1 MTKELSDFFK
11 IISEGKKKSVK
22 EQNDNESLLSN
33 EKVSVTVKA
42 TELKDFFSAINEEKR
57 KLKEQ
62 REKDQKKLEELETLL
77 FSKGSE
83 PESQKSQTELEP
95 IDDVNDVEAYDI
107 EQVDQAIE
115 KEKTEREKK
124 QEELEP
130 IIESYDI
137 EQLEKEKEPNLEE
150 IKEKVQEANNFL
162 LIEPSLVDQS
172 AKEISNPNIIKVEE
186 KPETKDINPEDVIKE
201 LSKISKNSGVKL
213 NEDINDLEGLKK
225 EFFKFKEL
233 VSQQMSSIGGG
244 GSTKISNMDD
254 VDVSAQQNGFALKYN
269 SSTGKYDFGE
279 VASDL
284 SAVDQDIVPDGNGT
298 RSLGSSAKRW
308 KDIFLSG
315 QTINLGGATISS
327 DGTGT
332 VAVSATG
339 VTLPEGSKA
348 GTNKIAVAVTG
359 SGGAEQA
366 ATVVPFFTKSGGL
379 TTANT
384 NFNFNS
390 VVDDK
395 FVYTGAKTFTLANGS
410 NLADSNITLFQF

>member
-22 EQNDNESLLSN
+22 EQNENESLLSN
-33 EKVSVTVKA
+33 DKVSVTVKA
-42 TELKDFFSAINEEKR
+42 TELKDFFTAINEEKR

-62 REKDQKKLEELETLL
+62 REKDQKKLHELETLL
-77 FSKGSE
+77 FSKDRE
-83 PESQKSQTELEP
+83 PESEKSQKDLEP
-95 IDDVNDVEAYDI
+95 IEHGW
-107 EQVDQAIE
+107 EE
-115 KEKTEREKK
+115 TESYEI
-124 QEELEP
+124 EELDKQ
-130 IIESYDI
+130 IKK
-137 EQLEKEKEPNLEE
+137 EQDEPNLDQ
-150 IKEKVQEANNFL
+150 IKEAVQQANQVL
-162 LIEPSLVDQS
+162 LTEPSLVDQ
-172 AKEISNPNIIKVEE
+172 AANEITNPNIIKVEE
-186 KPETKDINPEDVIKE
+186 KPETKEINPEDVIKE
-201 LSKISKNSGVKL
+201 LSKISKNTGVKL
-213 NEDINDLEGLKK
+213 NEDISTLEGLKK
-225 EFFKFKEL
+225 EFTKFKEL

-308 KDIFLSG
+308 KDLFLSG

-332 VAVSATG
+332 VSVSATG
-339 VTLPEGSKA
+339 VELPAGSKS
-348 GTNKIAVAVTG
+348 GDNKLAVVAVD
-359 SGGAEQA
+359 SRGAEQA
-366 ATVVPFFTKSGGL
+366 AQVVPFFTKSGGL

-384 NFNFNS
+384 NFSFNATI
-390 VVDDK
+390 DEK
-395 FVYTGAKTFTLANGS
+395 FVFTGSKSFTLANGS
-410 NLADSNITLFQF
+410 ALADSAITLFQF

>member
-1 MTKELSDFFK
+1 MTKELQDFFK
-11 IISEGKKKSVK
+11 IISEGKKSSKK
-22 EQNDNESLLSN
+22 ETENESLLSN
-33 EKVSVTVKA
+33 EKVSVSVKA
-42 TELKDFFSAINEEKR
+42 SELKDFFSAINEEKR

-62 REKDQKKLEELETLL
+62 QEKDKKKLVQLEQLL
-77 FSKGSE
+77 FAK
-83 PESQKSQTELEP
+83 
-95 IDDVNDVEAYDI
+95 D
-107 EQVDQAIE
+107 
-115 KEKTEREKK
+115 KEKTESEKS

-130 IIESYDI
+130 INDELDTESYDI

-150 IKEKVQEANNFL
+150 IREKVQEANNFL
-162 LIEPSLVDQS
+162 LIEPSLVDQ
-172 AKEISNPNIIKVEE
+172 AAGEISNPNIIKVEE
-186 KPETKDINPEDVIKE
+186 KPEVKEINPEEVIKE
-201 LSKISKNSGVKL
+201 LSKISKNTGVKL

-233 VSQQMSSIGGG
+233 VSQQMASIGGG

-254 VDVSAQQNGFALKYN
+254 VDISAQQNGFALKYN

-339 VTLPEGSKA
+339 VTLPSGSKA
-348 GTNKIAVAVTG
+348 GDNKIAVNVTG
-359 SGGAEQA
+359 SGGVEQA
-366 ATVVPFFTKSGGL
+366 ATVVPFFSRSGGL
-379 TTANT
+379 STTNT
-384 NFNFNS
+384 NFNFNAT
-390 VVDDK
+390 VDDK
-395 FVYTGAKTFTLANGS
+395 FVYTGAKTFTLANGTT
-410 NLADSNITLFQF
+410 LADSNITLFQF

>member
-1 MTKELSDFFK
+1 MTKELQDFFK
-11 IISEGKKKSVK
+11 IISEGKKSSKK
-22 EQNDNESLLSN
+22 ETENESLLSN
-33 EKVSVTVKA
+33 EKVSVNVKA
-42 TELKDFFSAINEEKR
+42 SELKDFFSAINEEKR

-62 REKDQKKLEELETLL
+62 QEKDKKKLIQLEQLL
-77 FSKGSE
+77 FAK
-83 PESQKSQTELEP
+83 
-95 IDDVNDVEAYDI
+95 D
-107 EQVDQAIE
+107 
-115 KEKTEREKK
+115 KEKTESEKS
-124 QEELEP
+124 QEDLEP
-130 IIESYDI
+130 IEQTWEDTESYEI
-137 EQLEKEKEPNLEE
+137 EQLEKEKDEEPNLEE

-162 LIEPSLVDQS
+162 LIEPSLVDQ
-172 AKEISNPNIIKVEE
+172 AAGEISNPNIIKVEE
-186 KPETKDINPEDVIKE
+186 KPEVKEINPEEVIKE
-201 LSKISKNSGVKL
+201 LSKISKNTGVKL

-233 VSQQMSSIGGG
+233 VSQQMASIGGG

-339 VTLPEGSKA
+339 VTLPSGSKA
-348 GTNKIAVAVTG
+348 GENKIAVNVTG
-359 SGGAEQA
+359 SGGVEQA
-366 ATVVPFFTKSGGL
+366 ATVVPFFSRSGGL
-379 TTANT
+379 STANT
-384 NFNFNS
+384 NFNFNAT
-390 VVDDK
+390 VDEK
-395 FVYTGAKTFTLANGS
+395 FVYTGTKSFTLANGS
-410 NLADSNITLFQF
+410 TLADSNITLFQF

>member
-1 MTKELSDFFK
+1 MTKELQDFFK
-11 IISEGKKKSVK
+11 IISEGKKSSKK
-22 EQNDNESLLSN
+22 ETENESLLSN
-33 EKVSVTVKA
+33 EKVSVSVKA
-42 TELKDFFSAINEEKR
+42 SELKDFFSAINEEKR

-62 REKDQKKLEELETLL
+62 QENDKKKLVQLEQLL
-77 FSKGSE
+77 FAK
-83 PESQKSQTELEP
+83 
-95 IDDVNDVEAYDI
+95 D
-107 EQVDQAIE
+107 
-115 KEKTEREKK
+115 KEKTESEKS

-130 IIESYDI
+130 ISDELDTESYDI

-150 IKEKVQEANNFL
+150 IREKVQEANNFL

-186 KPETKDINPEDVIKE
+186 TPEVKDIDPEGVIKE
-201 LSKISKNSGVKL
+201 LSKISKNTGVKL

-254 VDVSAQQNGFALKYN
+254 VDISAQQNGFALKYN

-348 GTNKIAVAVTG
+348 GTNKIAVSVTG

-395 FVYTGAKTFTLANGS
+395 FVYTGAKTFTLANCS

>member
-1 MTKELSDFFK
+1 MTKELTDFFK

-62 REKDQKKLEELETLL
+62 REKDQKKLQELETLL
-77 FSKGSE
+77 FSKEKQTESE
-83 PESQKSQTELEP
+83 KLQKELEP

-107 EQVDQAIE
+107 EQVE
-115 KEKTEREKK
+115 KEIQK
-124 QEELEP
+124 QEE
-130 IIESYDI
+130 
-137 EQLEKEKEPNLEE
+137 EPNLEE

-186 KPETKDINPEDVIKE
+186 KPEVKDIDPEAVIKE
-201 LSKISKNSGVKL
+201 LSKISKNTGVKL

-254 VDVSAQQNGFALKYN
+254 VDVSAQQNGFALKFN

-348 GTNKIAVAVTG
+348 GTNKIAVSVTG
-359 SGGAEQA
+359 SGGTEQA

>member
-1 MTKELSDFFK
+1 MTKELQDFFK
-11 IISEGKKKSVK
+11 IISEGKKSSKR
-22 EQNDNESLLSN
+22 ETENESLLSN
-33 EKVSVTVKA
+33 EKVSVSVKA
-42 TELKDFFSAINEEKR
+42 SELKDFFSAINEEKR

-62 REKDQKKLEELETLL
+62 QENDKKKLVQLEQLL
-77 FSKGSE
+77 FAK
-83 PESQKSQTELEP
+83 
-95 IDDVNDVEAYDI
+95 D
-107 EQVDQAIE
+107 
-115 KEKTEREKK
+115 KEKTESEKS

-130 IIESYDI
+130 INDELDTESYDI

-150 IKEKVQEANNFL
+150 IREKVQEANNFL
-162 LIEPSLVDQS
+162 LIEPSLVDQ
-172 AKEISNPNIIKVEE
+172 AAGEISNPNIIKVEE
-186 KPETKDINPEDVIKE
+186 KPEVKEINPEEVIKE
-201 LSKISKNSGVKL
+201 LSKISKNTGVKL

-233 VSQQMSSIGGG
+233 VSQQMASIGGG

-254 VDVSAQQNGFALKYN
+254 VDISAQQNGFALKYN

-339 VTLPEGSKA
+339 VTLPSGSKA
-348 GTNKIAVAVTG
+348 GENKIAVNVTG
-359 SGGAEQA
+359 SGGVEQA
-366 ATVVPFFTKSGGL
+366 ATVVPFFSRSGGL
-379 TTANT
+379 STANT
-384 NFNFNS
+384 NFNFNAT
-390 VVDDK
+390 VDDK
-395 FVYTGAKTFTLANGS
+395 FVYTGAKTFTLANGTT
-410 NLADSNITLFQF
+410 LADSNITLFQF

>member
-33 EKVSVTVKA
+33 DKVSVTVKA
-42 TELKDFFSAINEEKR
+42 AELKDFFSAINEEKK

-62 REKDQKKLEELETLL
+62 REKDQKKLQELETLL
-77 FSKGSE
+77 FTKDRE
-83 PESQKSQTELEP
+83 PESKKSQEQLEP
-95 IDDVNDVEAYDI
+95 IEDNWEDTESYEI
-107 EQVDQAIE
+107 EELDKQVE
-115 KEKTEREKK
+115 KE
-124 QEELEP
+124 QE
-130 IIESYDI
+130 
-137 EQLEKEKEPNLEE
+137 EPNLDE

-162 LIEPSLVDQS
+162 LIEPSLVDQAAS
-172 AKEISNPNIIKVEE
+172 EIANPNIIKVEE
-186 KPETKDINPEDVIKE
+186 KPETKNINPEDVIKE
-201 LSKISKNSGVKL
+201 LSKISKNTGVKL
-213 NEDINDLEGLKK
+213 NEDIDTLDGLKK
-225 EFFKFKEL
+225 EFTKFKEL
-233 VSQQMSSIGGG
+233 VSQQLSSMGGG

>member
-33 EKVSVTVKA
+33 DKLSVTVKA
-42 TELKDFFSAINEEKR
+42 TELKDFFSAINEEKK

-62 REKDQKKLEELETLL
+62 REKDQKKLQELETLL
-77 FSKGSE
+77 FTKDRE
-83 PESQKSQTELEP
+83 PESKKSQEQLEP
-95 IDDVNDVEAYDI
+95 IEDNWEDTESYEI
-107 EQVDQAIE
+107 EELDKQVE
-115 KEKTEREKK
+115 KE
-124 QEELEP
+124 QE
-130 IIESYDI
+130 
-137 EQLEKEKEPNLEE
+137 EPNLDE

-162 LIEPSLVDQS
+162 LIEPSLVDQAAS
-172 AKEISNPNIIKVEE
+172 EIANPNIIKVEE
-186 KPETKDINPEDVIKE
+186 KPETKNINPEDVIKE
-201 LSKISKNSGVKL
+201 LSKISKNTGVKL
-213 NEDINDLEGLKK
+213 NEDIDTLDGLKK
-225 EFFKFKEL
+225 EFTKFKEL
-233 VSQQMSSIGGG
+233 VSQQLSSMGGG

-254 VDVSAQQNGFALKYN
+254 VDISAQQNGFALKYN

-348 GTNKIAVAVTG
+348 GTNKIAVSVTG
-359 SGGAEQA
+359 SGGTEQA

>member
-11 IISEGKKKSVK
+11 LISEGKKKSVK
-22 EQNDNESLLSN
+22 EQNENESLLSN
-33 EKVSVTVKA
+33 DKVSVTVKA
-42 TELKDFFSAINEEKR
+42 TELKDFFSAINEEKK

-62 REKDQKKLEELETLL
+62 RENDQKKLAQLESLL
-77 FSKGSE
+77 FAKEERE
-83 PESQKSQTELEP
+83 PESQKSQKDLEP
-95 IDDVNDVEAYDI
+95 IEQTWEDTEAYEI
-107 EQVDQAIE
+107 EELDKQVE
-115 KEKTEREKK
+115 KE
-124 QEELEP
+124 Q
-130 IIESYDI
+130 
-137 EQLEKEKEPNLEE
+137 QEPNLDE
-150 IKEKVQEANNFL
+150 IKEAVQQANQVL
-162 LIEPSLVDQS
+162 LTEPSLVDQS
-172 AKEISNPNIIKVEE
+172 AKEIASPNIIKVEE
-186 KPETKDINPEDVIKE
+186 KPETKDIDPQDVIRE
-201 LSKISKNSGVKL
+201 LSKISKNTGVKL

-244 GSTKISNMDD
+244 GSTKISQMDD
-254 VDVSAQQNGFALKYN
+254 VNTSAQQNGYALKYN

-284 SAVDQDIVPDGNGT
+284 SAVDQDIIPDGNGT
-298 RSLGSSAKRW
+298 RSLGSSTKRF
-308 KDIFLSG
+308 KDIFLAG
-315 QTINLGGATISS
+315 ETINLGGATISS

-366 ATVVPFFTKSGGL
+366 ATVVPFFSKSGGL

-410 NLADSNITLFQF
+410 NLSDSNITLFQF

>member
-1 MTKELSDFFK
+1 MTKELQDFFK
-11 IISEGKKKSVK
+11 IISEGKKSKTK
-22 EQNDNESLLSN
+22 KTENESFLSN
-33 EKVSVTVKA
+33 DKVSVTVKA
-42 TELKDFFSAINEEKR
+42 TELKDFFSAINEEKK

-62 REKDQKKLEELETLL
+62 RERDQKKLQELETLL
-77 FSKGSE
+77 FSKDRE
-83 PESQKSQTELEP
+83 PESKKSQEQLEP
-95 IDDVNDVEAYDI
+95 IEDNWED
-107 EQVDQAIE
+107 
-115 KEKTEREKK
+115 
-124 QEELEP
+124 
-130 IIESYDI
+130 IESYDI
-137 EQLEKEKEPNLEE
+137 EQVKKENEKEDLDS
-150 IKEKVQEANNFL
+150 IKEAVEQANQVL
-162 LIEPSLVDQS
+162 LTEPSLVDQ
-172 AKEISNPNIIKVEE
+172 AANEITNPNIIKVEE
-186 KPETKDINPEDVIKE
+186 KPQTKEINPEDVIKE
-201 LSKISKNSGVKL
+201 LSKISKNTGVKL
-213 NEDINDLEGLKK
+213 NEDINSLEGLKK
-225 EFFKFKEL
+225 EFTKFKEL
-233 VSQQMSSIGGG
+233 VSQQLSSIGGG

-254 VDVSAQQNGFALKYN
+254 VDVSGQQNGFALKFN
-269 SSTGKYDFGE
+269 SATGKYDFGE

-298 RSLGSSAKRW
+298 RSLGSSAKRF

-366 ATVVPFFTKSGGL
+366 ATVVPFFTKAGGL
-379 TTANT
+379 STANT

-395 FVYTGAKTFTLANGS
+395 FVYTGTKSFTLANGS
-410 NLADSNITLFQF
+410 ALADSNITLFQF

>member
-42 TELKDFFSAINEEKR
+42 TELKDFFSAINDEKK

-62 REKDQKKLEELETLL
+62 REKDQKKLQELETLL
-77 FSKGSE
+77 FSKEKETESE
-83 PESQKSQTELEP
+83 KSQKELEP
-95 IDDVNDVEAYDI
+95 IDDVLDTEAYDI
-107 EQVDQAIE
+107 EQI
-115 KEKTEREKK
+115 
-124 QEELEP
+124 
-130 IIESYDI
+130 
-137 EQLEKEKEPNLEE
+137 EKEKEPNLDE

-162 LIEPSLVDQS
+162 LIEPSLVDQAAS
-172 AKEISNPNIIKVEE
+172 EITNPNIIKVEE

-201 LSKISKNSGVKL
+201 LSKISKNTGVKL
-213 NEDINDLEGLKK
+213 NEDIDTLDGLKK
-225 EFFKFKEL
+225 EFTKFKEL
-233 VSQQMSSIGGG
+233 VSQQLSSMGGG

-284 SAVDQDIVPDGNGT
+284 SAVDQDIIPDGNGT
-298 RSLGSSAKRW
+298 RSLGSNSKRF

-366 ATVVPFFTKSGGL
+366 ATVVPFFTQSGGL

>member
-1 MTKELSDFFK
+1 MTKELTDFFK

-62 REKDQKKLEELETLL
+62 REKDQKKLHELETLL
-77 FSKGSE
+77 FSKDRE
-83 PESQKSQTELEP
+83 PESQKSQ
-95 IDDVNDVEAYDI
+95 
-107 EQVDQAIE
+107 
-115 KEKTEREKK
+115 
-124 QEELEP
+124 EELEP
-130 IIESYDI
+130 INDNWEDTEAYEIEELDK
-137 EQLEKEKEPNLEE
+137 QVEKEQQEPNLDE

-186 KPETKDINPEDVIKE
+186 KPEVKDIDPEAVIKE
-201 LSKISKNSGVKL
+201 LSKISKNTGVKL

-254 VDVSAQQNGFALKYN
+254 VDVSAQQDGFALKFN

-284 SAVDQDIVPDGNGT
+284 SAVDQDIVPDANGT
-298 RSLGSSAKRW
+298 RSLGTSAKRW
-308 KDIFLSG
+308 KDLFLTG

-332 VAVSATG
+332 VSVSATG

-348 GTNKIAVAVTG
+348 GSNKIAVSVTG
-359 SGGAEQA
+359 SGGTEQA
-366 ATVVPFFTKSGGL
+366 ATVVPFFTKAGGL
-379 TTANT
+379 STANT

>member
-1 MTKELSDFFK
+1 MTKELTDFFK

-22 EQNDNESLLSN
+22 EQNDNVSLLSN
-33 EKVSVTVKA
+33 EKVSVSVKA
-42 TELKDFFSAINEEKR
+42 SELKDFFSAINEEKK

-62 REKDQKKLEELETLL
+62 QENDKKKLIQLEQLL
-77 FSKGSE
+77 FAK
-83 PESQKSQTELEP
+83 
-95 IDDVNDVEAYDI
+95 D
-107 EQVDQAIE
+107 
-115 KEKTEREKK
+115 KEKTESEKS

-130 IIESYDI
+130 INDELDTESYDI

-186 KPETKDINPEDVIKE
+186 KPEIKDIDPEAVIKE
-201 LSKISKNSGVKL
+201 LSKISKNTGVKL

-348 GTNKIAVAVTG
+348 GTNKIAVSVTG
-359 SGGAEQA
+359 SGGTEQA

>member
-33 EKVSVTVKA
+33 DKVSVTVKA
-42 TELKDFFSAINEEKR
+42 AELKDFFSAINEEKK

-62 REKDQKKLEELETLL
+62 REKDQKKLQELETLL
-77 FSKGSE
+77 FTKDRE
-83 PESQKSQTELEP
+83 PESKKSQEQLEP
-95 IDDVNDVEAYDI
+95 IEDNWEDTESYEI
-107 EQVDQAIE
+107 EELDKQVE
-115 KEKTEREKK
+115 KE
-124 QEELEP
+124 QE
-130 IIESYDI
+130 
-137 EQLEKEKEPNLEE
+137 EPNLDE

-162 LIEPSLVDQS
+162 LIEPSLVDQAAS
-172 AKEISNPNIIKVEE
+172 EIANPNIIKVEE
-186 KPETKDINPEDVIKE
+186 KPETKSINPEDVIKE
-201 LSKISKNSGVKL
+201 LSKISKNTGVKL
-213 NEDINDLEGLKK
+213 NEDIDTLDGLKK
-225 EFFKFKEL
+225 EFTKFKEL
-233 VSQQMSSIGGG
+233 VSQQLSSMGGG

>member
-1 MTKELSDFFK
+1 MTKELTDFFK

-62 REKDQKKLEELETLL
+62 REKDQKKLQELETLL
-77 FSKGSE
+77 FAKEERE
-83 PESQKSQTELEP
+83 PESQKSQKDLEP
-95 IDDVNDVEAYDI
+95 I
-107 EQVDQAIE
+107 EQTWED
-115 KEKTEREKK
+115 T
-124 QEELEP
+124 
-130 IIESYDI
+130 ESYDI
-137 EQLEKEKEPNLEE
+137 EELDKQIKKEQEEPNLEQ

-186 KPETKDINPEDVIKE
+186 KPEIKDIDPEAVIKE
-201 LSKISKNSGVKL
+201 LSKISKNTGVKL

-348 GTNKIAVAVTG
+348 GTNKIAVSVTG
-359 SGGAEQA
+359 SGGTEQA

-395 FVYTGAKTFTLANGS
+395 FVYTGSKTFTLANGS
-410 NLADSNITLFQF
+410 ALADSNITLFQF

>member
-22 EQNDNESLLSN
+22 EQTDNETLLSN

-42 TELKDFFSAINEEKR
+42 TELKDFFTAINEEKK

-62 REKDQKKLEELETLL
+62 RENDQKKLAQLESLL
-77 FSKGSE
+77 FAKDRE
-83 PESQKSQTELEP
+83 PESEKSQNELEP
-95 IDDVNDVEAYDI
+95 I
-107 EQVDQAIE
+107 EQTWED
-115 KEKTEREKK
+115 TESYEI
-124 QEELEP
+124 EELDKQ
-130 IIESYDI
+130 IKK
-137 EQLEKEKEPNLEE
+137 EQDEPNLDQ
-150 IKEKVQEANNFL
+150 IKEAVQQANQVL
-162 LIEPSLVDQS
+162 LTEPSLVDQ
-172 AKEISNPNIIKVEE
+172 AANEITNPNIIKVEE
-186 KPETKDINPEDVIKE
+186 KPETKEINPEDVIKE
-201 LSKISKNSGVKL
+201 LSKISKNTGVKL
-213 NEDINDLEGLKK
+213 NEDISTLEGLKK
-225 EFFKFKEL
+225 EFTKFKEL
-233 VSQQMSSIGGG
+233 VSQQLSSIGGG

-284 SAVDQDIVPDGNGT
+284 SAVDQDIIPDGNGT
-298 RSLGSSAKRW
+298 RSLGSSAKRF

-348 GTNKIAVAVTG
+348 GSNKIAVAVTG

-395 FVYTGAKTFTLANGS
+395 FVYTGSKTFTLANGS
-410 NLADSNITLFQF
+410 ALADSNITLFQF

>member
-1 MTKELSDFFK
+1 MTKELQDFFK
-11 IISEGKKKSVK
+11 IISEGKKSSKK
-22 EQNDNESLLSN
+22 ETENESLLSN
-33 EKVSVTVKA
+33 EKVSVSVKA
-42 TELKDFFSAINEEKR
+42 SELKDFFSAINEEKR

-62 REKDQKKLEELETLL
+62 QENDKKKLVQLEQLL
-77 FSKGSE
+77 FAK
-83 PESQKSQTELEP
+83 
-95 IDDVNDVEAYDI
+95 D
-107 EQVDQAIE
+107 
-115 KEKTEREKK
+115 KEKTESEKS

-130 IIESYDI
+130 INDELDTESYDI

-150 IKEKVQEANNFL
+150 IREKVQEANNFL
-162 LIEPSLVDQS
+162 LIEPSLVDQ
-172 AKEISNPNIIKVEE
+172 AAGEISNPNIIKVEE
-186 KPETKDINPEDVIKE
+186 KPEVKEINPEEVIKE
-201 LSKISKNSGVKL
+201 LSKISKNTGVKL

-233 VSQQMSSIGGG
+233 VSQQMASMGGG

-254 VDVSAQQNGFALKYN
+254 VDISAQQNGFALKYN

-315 QTINLGGATISS
+315 QTINLGGETISS

>member
-1 MTKELSDFFK
+1 MTKELTDFFK

-62 REKDQKKLEELETLL
+62 REKDQKKLQELETLL
-77 FSKGSE
+77 FSKE
-83 PESQKSQTELEP
+83 KQTESEKLQKYLEP
-95 IDDVNDVEAYDI
+95 IEDDLD
-107 EQVDQAIE
+107 
-115 KEKTEREKK
+115 T
-124 QEELEP
+124 
-130 IIESYDI
+130 ESYDI
-137 EQLEKEKEPNLEE
+137 EELDKQIKKEQEEPNLEE

-186 KPETKDINPEDVIKE
+186 KPEIKDIDPEAVIKE
-201 LSKISKNSGVKL
+201 LSKISKNTGVKL

-233 VSQQMSSIGGG
+233 VSQQMASMGGG

-254 VDVSAQQNGFALKYN
+254 VDISAQQNGFALKYN

-348 GTNKIAVAVTG
+348 GTNKIAVSVTG
-359 SGGAEQA
+359 SGGTEQA

-395 FVYTGAKTFTLANGS
+395 FVYTGSKTFTLANGS

>member
-22 EQNDNESLLSN
+22 EQNENESLLSN
-33 EKVSVTVKA
+33 DKVSVTVKA
-42 TELKDFFSAINEEKR
+42 TELKDFFSAINSEKK

-62 REKDQKKLEELETLL
+62 RENDQKKLLQLEKLL
-77 FSKGSE
+77 FAKEEKESE
-83 PESQKSQTELEP
+83 SEKSQKDLEP
-95 IDDVNDVEAYDI
+95 IENELDTEAYDI
-107 EQVDQAIE
+107 EELDKQIK
-115 KEKTEREKK
+115 KE
-124 QEELEP
+124 Q
-130 IIESYDI
+130 
-137 EQLEKEKEPNLEE
+137 EPNLDE
-150 IKEKVQEANNFL
+150 IKEAVHQANQVL
-162 LIEPSLVDQS
+162 LTEPSLVDQ
-172 AKEISNPNIIKVEE
+172 AAGEIANPNIIKVEE
-186 KPETKDINPEDVIKE
+186 KPETKDINPQDVFKE
-201 LSKISKNSGVKL
+201 LSKISKNTGVKL

-244 GSTKISNMDD
+244 GSTKISQMDD
-254 VDVSAQQNGFALKYN
+254 VNISAQQNGYALKYN
-269 SSTGKYDFGE
+269 STTGKYDFGE

-284 SAVDQDIVPDGNGT
+284 SAVDQDIIPDGNGT
-298 RSLGSSAKRW
+298 RSLGSASKRF
-308 KDIFLSG
+308 KEIFLAG
-315 QTINLGGATISS
+315 ETINLGGATISS

-366 ATVVPFFTKSGGL
+366 ATIVPFFTKAGGL
-379 TTANT
+379 SSANT
-384 NFNFNS
+384 SFNFNS

>member
-1 MTKELSDFFK
+1 MTKELQDFFK
-11 IISEGKKKSVK
+11 IISEGKKSSKK
-22 EQNDNESLLSN
+22 ETENESLLSN

-62 REKDQKKLEELETLL
+62 REKDQKKLQELETLL
-77 FSKGSE
+77 FSKEKQTESE
-83 PESQKSQTELEP
+83 KLQKELEP
-95 IDDVNDVEAYDI
+95 IEDDLD
-107 EQVDQAIE
+107 
-115 KEKTEREKK
+115 T
-124 QEELEP
+124 
-130 IIESYDI
+130 ESYDI
-137 EQLEKEKEPNLEE
+137 EELDKQIKKEQEEPNLEE

-186 KPETKDINPEDVIKE
+186 KPEIKDIDPEAVIKE
-201 LSKISKNSGVKL
+201 LSKISKNTGVKL

-254 VDVSAQQNGFALKYN
+254 VDISAQQNGFALKYN

-348 GTNKIAVAVTG
+348 GTNKIAVSVTG
-359 SGGAEQA
+359 SGGTEQA

>member
-22 EQNDNESLLSN
+22 EQNENESLLSN
-33 EKVSVTVKA
+33 DKVSVTVKA
-42 TELKDFFSAINEEKR
+42 TELKDFFSAINEEKK

-62 REKDQKKLEELETLL
+62 RENDQKKLAQLESLL
-77 FSKGSE
+77 FAKEERE
-83 PESQKSQTELEP
+83 PESQKSQKDLEP
-95 IDDVNDVEAYDI
+95 IEQTWEDTEAYEI
-107 EQVDQAIE
+107 EELDKQVE
-115 KEKTEREKK
+115 KE
-124 QEELEP
+124 Q
-130 IIESYDI
+130 
-137 EQLEKEKEPNLEE
+137 QEPNLDQ

-186 KPETKDINPEDVIKE
+186 KPDIKDINPEDVIKE
-201 LSKISKNSGVKL
+201 LSKISKNTGVKL
-213 NEDINDLEGLKK
+213 NEDINTLEGLKK
-225 EFFKFKEL
+225 EFTKFKEL
-233 VSQQMSSIGGG
+233 VSQQLSSIGGG

-284 SAVDQDIVPDGNGT
+284 SAVDQDIIPDGNGT
-298 RSLGSSAKRW
+298 RSLGTSAKRF

-366 ATVVPFFTKSGGL
+366 ATVVPFFSKSGGL

>member
-1 MTKELSDFFK
+1 MTKELQDFFK
-11 IISEGKKKSVK
+11 IISEGKKSKTK
-22 EQNDNESLLSN
+22 KTENESFLSN
-33 EKVSVTVKA
+33 DKVSVTVKA
-42 TELKDFFSAINEEKR
+42 TELKDFFSAINKEKK

-62 REKDQKKLEELETLL
+62 REKDQKKLQELETLL
-77 FSKGSE
+77 FSKDRE
-83 PESQKSQTELEP
+83 PESKKSQEQLEP
-95 IDDVNDVEAYDI
+95 IEDNWED
-107 EQVDQAIE
+107 
-115 KEKTEREKK
+115 
-124 QEELEP
+124 
-130 IIESYDI
+130 IESYDI
-137 EQLEKEKEPNLEE
+137 EQVKKENEKEDLDS
-150 IKEKVQEANNFL
+150 IKEAVEQANQVL
-162 LIEPSLVDQS
+162 LTEPSLVDQ
-172 AKEISNPNIIKVEE
+172 AANEITNPNIIKVEE
-186 KPETKDINPEDVIKE
+186 KPQTKEINPEDVIKE
-201 LSKISKNSGVKL
+201 LSKISKNTGVKL
-213 NEDINDLEGLKK
+213 NEDINSLEGLKK
-225 EFFKFKEL
+225 EFTKFKEL
-233 VSQQMSSIGGG
+233 VSQQLSSIGGG

-254 VDVSAQQNGFALKYN
+254 VDVSGQQNGFALKFN
-269 SSTGKYDFGE
+269 SATGKYDFGE

-298 RSLGSSAKRW
+298 RSLGSSAKRF

-366 ATVVPFFTKSGGL
+366 ATVVPFFTKAGGL
-379 TTANT
+379 STANT

-395 FVYTGAKTFTLANGS
+395 FVYTGTKSFTLANGS
-410 NLADSNITLFQF
+410 ALADSNITLFQF

>member
-1 MTKELSDFFK
+1 MTKELTDFFK

-62 REKDQKKLEELETLL
+62 REKDQKKLQELETLL
-77 FSKGSE
+77 FSKEKQTESE
-83 PESQKSQTELEP
+83 KLQKELEP

-107 EQVDQAIE
+107 EQVE
-115 KEKTEREKK
+115 KEIQK
-124 QEELEP
+124 QEE
-130 IIESYDI
+130 
-137 EQLEKEKEPNLEE
+137 EPNLEE

-186 KPETKDINPEDVIKE
+186 KPEIKDIDPEAVIKE
-201 LSKISKNSGVKL
+201 LSKISKNTGVKL

-348 GTNKIAVAVTG
+348 GTNKIAVSVTG
-359 SGGAEQA
+359 SGGTEQA

-379 TTANT
+379 TPANT

-395 FVYTGAKTFTLANGS
+395 FVYTGAKTFTLTNGS

>member
-1 MTKELSDFFK
+1 MTKELQDFFK
-11 IISEGKKKSVK
+11 IISEGKKSSKK
-22 EQNDNESLLSN
+22 ETENESLLSN
-33 EKVSVTVKA
+33 EKVSVSVKA
-42 TELKDFFSAINEEKR
+42 SELKDFFSAINEEKR

-62 REKDQKKLEELETLL
+62 QENDKKKLVQLEQLL
-77 FSKGSE
+77 FAKDKEKTESE
-83 PESQKSQTELEP
+83 KSQEDLEP
-95 IDDVNDVEAYDI
+95 IDDVEDVEAYDI
-107 EQVDQAIE
+107 EQI
-115 KEKTEREKK
+115 KKERE
-124 QEELEP
+124 E
-130 IIESYDI
+130 
-137 EQLEKEKEPNLEE
+137 EPNLEE

-162 LIEPSLVDQS
+162 LIEPSLVDQ
-172 AKEISNPNIIKVEE
+172 AAGEISNPNIIKVEE
-186 KPETKDINPEDVIKE
+186 KPEVKEINPEEVIKE
-201 LSKISKNSGVKL
+201 LSKISKNTGVKL

-233 VSQQMSSIGGG
+233 VSQQMASMGGG

-254 VDVSAQQNGFALKYN
+254 VDISAQQNGFALKFN

-339 VTLPEGSKA
+339 VTLPSGSKA
-348 GTNKIAVAVTG
+348 GENKIAVNVTG
-359 SGGAEQA
+359 SGGVEQA
-366 ATVVPFFTKSGGL
+366 ATVVPFFSRSGGL
-379 TTANT
+379 STANT
-384 NFNFNS
+384 NFNFNAT
-390 VVDDK
+390 VDEK
-395 FVYTGAKTFTLANGS
+395 FVYTGTKSFTLANGAT
-410 NLADSNITLFQF
+410 LADSNITLFQF

>member
-1 MTKELSDFFK
+1 MTKELTDFFK

-33 EKVSVTVKA
+33 EKVSVSVKA
-42 TELKDFFSAINEEKR
+42 SELKDFFSAINEEKK

-62 REKDQKKLEELETLL
+62 QENDKKKLIQLEQLL
-77 FSKGSE
+77 FAK
-83 PESQKSQTELEP
+83 
-95 IDDVNDVEAYDI
+95 D
-107 EQVDQAIE
+107 
-115 KEKTEREKK
+115 KEKTESEKS

-130 IIESYDI
+130 INDELDTESYDI

-186 KPETKDINPEDVIKE
+186 KPEIKDIDPEAVIKE
-201 LSKISKNSGVKL
+201 LSKISKNTGVKL

-254 VDVSAQQNGFALKYN
+254 VDISAQQNGFALKYN

-332 VAVSATG
+332 GAVSATG